1 MRRLIIALAVLAAS
15 CGVRSETGVAEQQ
28 TYGLAIHGGAGT
40 LTREKLTPEVEK
52 TIRAKLSEAMAAG
65 HGMLADGGTSLDAVV
80 ATLRIL
86 EDSPLFNAGKGAV
99 YTWEE
104 THELDA
110 SLMTGHDKAAGAVAG
125 VRNVRNPIEL
135 ARRVMED
142 SPHVMLAGEG
152 AEAFARKAGVEL
164 VDNSY
169 FDTDFRFE
177 QLQRARERAGDRALL
192 NPLWTENKFGTVGAV
207 AVDRHGNLAAGTS
220 TGGTTA
226 KRWGRIGDSP
236 VIGAGTYAD
245 ERCAISATGHGEYF
259 IRYTVAHDV
268 CARMAYLNVPL
279 AEAADTVV
287 NQILADAGGDG
298 GIIAIDRDGNVAMP
312 FNTRGMYR
320 GYRVGN
326 GDPVVQIFAEE

>member
-1 MRRLIIALAVLAAS
+1 MRRLIIALAALAAA
-15 CGVRSETGVAEQQ
+15 CGVRSETDVAQQ
-28 TYGLAIHGGAGT
+28 QIYGLAIHGGAGT
-40 LTREKLTPEVEK
+40 LTREKLTPEIEE
-52 TIRAKLSEAMAAG
+52 TIRGRLSEAMATG

-110 SLMTGHDKAAGAVAG
+110 SLMTGHDRAAGAVAG

-142 SPHVMLAGEG
+142 SPHVMLAGAG
-152 AEAFARKAGVEL
+152 AEAFARETGVEL

-169 FDTDFRFE
+169 FNTDFRLE
-177 QLQRARERAGDRALL
+177 QLQRARERAGGRALL
-192 NPLWTENKFGTVGAV
+192 NPLWTENKYGTVGAV
-207 AVDRHGNLAAGTS
+207 AVDRHGNLAAATS

-245 ERCAISATGHGEYF
+245 ERCAVSATGHGEYF
-259 IRYTVAHDV
+259 IRYAVAHDV
-268 CARMAYLNVPL
+268 CARLAYLDVPL

-287 NQILADAGGDG
+287 NEVLADAGGDG

-312 FNTRGMYR
+312 FNTQGMYR

-326 GDPVVQIFAEE
+326 GEPVVRIFADE